1 DQKSLGFPS
10 TVTDGQLAPFFPQVS
25 IGGTSGVGAV
35 GTIFNVVI
43 SRTYE
48 YNAAFTY
55 LRGTHTFKSG
65 FDYRFFTLDWI
76 NPTALGINANGTYTG
91 GSNAKAISNNTGSG
105 IADLLLGV
113 ASVSYNIN
121 PEHVNSHP
129 YYAAYIQDEWRA
141 TRNLTVTVGVRYNLE
156 LGSIERNNHYVYL
169 DTTSPSPL
177 TVPGFN
183 LVGGLAFTGV
193 SGHSRRVEDADHNN
207 WDPRAGLAYRINNKT
222 VVRAGFGMFHNP
234 LLSTD

>member
-1 DQKSLGFPS
+1 IPGWAWAVGHTWTINTSKVFVQHFSMADSQTNRVPLTLGFDQKSLGFPS

-55 LRGTHTFKSG
+55 VRGTHTIKSG

-76 NPTALGINANGTYTG
+76 NPTALGINSSGTYTG
-91 GSNAKAISNNTGSG
+91 GSNAKAISNNTGAG

-121 PEHVNSHP
+121 
-129 YYAAYIQDEWRA
+129 
-141 TRNLTVTVGVRYNLE
+141 
-156 LGSIERNNHYVYL
+156 
-169 DTTSPSPL
+169 
-177 TVPGFN
+177 
-183 LVGGLAFTGV
+183 
-193 SGHSRRVEDADHNN
+193 
-207 WDPRAGLAYRINNKT
+207 
-222 VVRAGFGMFHNP
+222 
-234 LLSTD
+234 